1 MKNSHDRDTL
11 PSDDEERVQK
21 KVSIRRV
28 TYEDYDLPERKSSR
42 RETQSKKSGEIEI
55 VSTKPKRIVYQE
67 SDQRKMEDE
76 IVN

>member
-42 RETQSKKSGEIEI
+42 REAQSKKSGEIEI
-55 VSTKPKRIVYQE
+55 VSTKPKSIVYQE